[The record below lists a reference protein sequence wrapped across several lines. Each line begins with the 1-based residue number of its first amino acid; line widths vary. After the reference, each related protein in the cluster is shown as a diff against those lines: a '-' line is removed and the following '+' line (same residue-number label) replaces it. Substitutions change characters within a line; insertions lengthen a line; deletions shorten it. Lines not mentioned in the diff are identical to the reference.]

1 MKLPKDRPLYADL
14 HTAFV
19 RFPQLLGDLESRSF
33 SGYVQVNSSQRQ
45 GIVFFADGEM
55 QGSDGPLDK
64 IVRASAEPGGTV
76 GVYVAPADLMTLVAS
91 LAQPEVLHKDLSS
104 EYVDAMKLLEKLA
117 RDGHSG
123 YVEFEIAAGE
133 AHGYLFLIGG
143 EPVEAVYASPD
154 RFGSGL
160 GMVPVILDDVDGR
173 GAAMSVYRAIEE
185 AAEEPAQTLLPV
197 HLPVHIEHEPPPAA
211 NPDCDKGFAL
221 DRDSAA
227 AAHAIADVSP
237 VDPVSN
243 SGHEHDG
250 GESRP
255 LNDLAVMWGAILG
268 SVESIVDES
277 SEPGTFAS
285 GLREVLQD
293 RAKDVSFLDPAAGDF
308 EYKSGEVHFRT
319 MPPPEFSG
327 AMGECLGDTI
337 ASISFRLRKVDLE
350 STIQRKLE
358 AIVTEYADTLERFG
372 MSRAASSFLAA

>member
-33 SGYVQVNSSQRQ
+33 SGYVQVNGSHLQ
-45 GIVFFADGEM
+45 GTVFFSEGEL
-55 QGSDGPLDK
+55 QGSNAPLDK
-64 IVRASAEPGGTV
+64 IVRATAEPGGTI

-123 YVEFEIAAGE
+123 YVEFEIANGE

-160 GMVPVILDDVDGR
+160 GMVPVILDDVEAR
-173 GAAMSVYRAIEE
+173 GAAMSVYRAVEE
-185 AAEEPAQTLLPV
+185 AAETPAHPA
-197 HLPVHIEHEPPPAA
+197 PPLAADCDRSTAVSRDDSPAHSVGESPGHSPAA
-211 NPDCDKGFAL
+211 EEAPEST
-221 DRDSAA
+221 SAA
-227 AAHAIADVSP
+227 GD
-237 VDPVSN
+237 
-243 SGHEHDG
+243 
-250 GESRP
+250 SRP
-255 LNDLAVMWGAILG
+255 LQELSGMWSAILG
-268 SVESIVDES
+268 SVEVIVDDA

-285 GLREVLQD
+285 VLREVLQE
-293 RAKDVSFLDPAAGDF
+293 RATDVAFLDPKAGDF
-308 EYKSGEVHFRT
+308 EYHKGIVHFRT
-319 MPPPEFSG
+319 MPPAEFSG

-337 ASISFRLRKVDLE
+337 ARISFRLRKVDLE
-350 STIQRKLE
+350 STIQRHLE
-358 AIVTEYADTLERFG
+358 DVVGEYAETLERFG

>member
-14 HTAFV
+14 RTAFV

-33 SGYVQVNSSQRQ
+33 SGYVQVNGSHRH

-64 IVRASAEPGGTV
+64 IVRASSEPGGTI

-104 EYVDAMKLLEKLA
+104 EFVDAMKLLEKLA

-123 YVEFEIAAGE
+123 YVEFEIAEGE

-143 EPVEAVYASPD
+143 EPVEAVYASPE

-160 GMVPVILDDVDGR
+160 GMVPVILDDVDAR

-185 AAEEPAQTLLPV
+185 AAEVPAHGLPV
-197 HLPVHIEHEPPPAA
+197 GPPAPDTVLAGAKDCDRSRSLDSDEVHSSGTADDRSTTSAANGAEHDHEPGETHP
-211 NPDCDKGFAL
+211 L
-221 DRDSAA
+221 
-227 AAHAIADVSP
+227 HELAI
-237 VDPVSN
+237 
-243 SGHEHDG
+243 
-250 GESRP
+250 
-255 LNDLAVMWGAILG
+255 MWGAILG
-268 SVESIVDES
+268 SVETIVDGA

-285 GLREVLQD
+285 VLLEVLQE
-293 RAKDVSFLDPAAGDF
+293 RAKDVSFLDPLAGEF
-308 EYKSGEVHFRT
+308 KYNNGEVHFRI
-319 MPPPEFSG
+319 MPPPEFSD

-337 ASISFRLRKVDLE
+337 ARISFRLRKVDLE
-350 STIQRKLE
+350 STIQRQLE
-358 AIVTEYADTLERFG
+358 DIVTEYADTLERFG